1 MTPFFSTPDRIA
13 ALRAAA
19 ERWQG
24 TPFAPGGRAACGPRG
39 GASCHRLVI
48 AVVSEAGVPW
58 SQEEVPDAP
67 LNRAAHH
74 HGSLMADWLRAHRDR
89 FAEITLSDSQPSAL
103 GSQPSLADLV
113 QPGDVLLIR
122 HGIGVHHAAAA
133 LDRGEIIQTLQGI
146 GAHIVQ
152 PVERKQ
158 RQRLWAVFRPID
170 PAQLSSLS

>member
-1 MTPFFSTPDRIA
+1 MTPFFSTPERVA
-13 ALRAAA
+13 ALRTVA
-19 ERWQG
+19 ERWVK
-24 TPFAPGGRAACGPRG
+24 TPFAPGGTAVCGRRG

-48 AVVSEAGVPW
+48 AIEAEAGVPW
-58 SQEEVPDAP
+58 GQEEVADAP

-74 HGSLMADWLRAHRDR
+74 HGSLMAEWLRSHGDR
-89 FAEITLSDSQPSAL
+89 FAEISAAA
-103 GSQPSLADLV
+103 GELADVV

-122 HGIGVHHAAAA
+122 HGIGIHHAAAA

-158 RQRLWAVFRPID
+158 RQRLWAVFRPLVSQIEI
-170 PAQLSSLS
+170 